1 MSSPIVLCCSVEL
14 VVELRSG
21 SRRRSACWARS
32 AATRRDFAVHLR
44 LLQGAPVA
52 LGKYGKIMGN
62 IYENMGIMMINHDKP
77 GDF

>member
-1 MSSPIVLCCSVEL
+1 
-14 VVELRSG
+14 
-21 SRRRSACWARS
+21 
-32 AATRRDFAVHLR
+32 

-77 GDF
+77 GDI